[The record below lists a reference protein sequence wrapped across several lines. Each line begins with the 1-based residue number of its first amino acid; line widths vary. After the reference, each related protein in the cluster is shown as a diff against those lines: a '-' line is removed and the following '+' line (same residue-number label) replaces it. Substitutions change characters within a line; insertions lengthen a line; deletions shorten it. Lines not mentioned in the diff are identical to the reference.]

1 MPRVIGFFGLIYVLK
16 SLPRVAAA
24 CLLYGVVRVKV
35 GRYILSSEFGLIL
48 VMVTNRTFERYYEQK
63 HALQNLLLRVIQF
76 TFCYNLNIRDHD
88 CVHTCETST

>member
-1 MPRVIGFFGLIYVLK
+1 MPRVIGFFGQTYVLK

-48 VMVTNRTFERYYEQK
+48 RSDQIVWLLVVMVTIELLKDIMSENMPYKISCFE
-63 HALQNLLLRVIQF
+63 
-76 TFCYNLNIRDHD
+76 
-88 CVHTCETST
+88 

>member
-1 MPRVIGFFGLIYVLK
+1 MPRVIGFFGQTYVLK

-48 VMVTNRTFERYYEQK
+48 RIDQIVWLLVVMVTNRTFERYYEQK

-76 TFCYNLNIRDHD
+76 TFCYN
-88 CVHTCETST
+88 

>member
-1 MPRVIGFFGLIYVLK
+1 MPRVIGFFGQTYVLK

-48 VMVTNRTFERYYEQK
+48 RSDQIVWLLVVMVTIELLKDIMSENTPYKISCFE
-63 HALQNLLLRVIQF
+63 
-76 TFCYNLNIRDHD
+76 
-88 CVHTCETST
+88 

>member
-1 MPRVIGFFGLIYVLK
+1 MPRVIGFFGLIYVLE

-48 VMVTNRTFERYYEQK
+48 RSDQIV
-63 HALQNLLLRVIQF
+63 
-76 TFCYNLNIRDHD
+76 
-88 CVHTCETST
+88 